1 MLHWLYP
8 EVFTT
13 KTSQLFRSS
22 FDLSKGQISIKV
34 MDDARRLLELIM
46 LRRMKN
52 SPSVKLDLPP
62 KKEVVL
68 YVPLT
73 PMQRFWYRRL
83 LTRTDKGLLEE
94 VFKGAKDKEAEVIK
108 EEVAEEQATKES
120 LGQTAKNGVVHQKS
134 KNMAH
139 VKDDLSQT
147 NSCGTS
153 AEAEAFEGM
162 AGDNWAESR
171 AIMKRAVE
179 MEHQSLEKVSDWRKL
194 MNLLMQL
201 RKVQWPY
208 LS

>member
-1 MLHWLYP
+1 
-8 EVFTT
+8 
-13 KTSQLFRSS
+13 
-22 FDLSKGQISIKV
+22 

-94 VFKGAKDKEAEVIK
+94 VFKSAKDKEAEVME
-108 EEVAEEQATKES
+108 EEVAGEQATEKES
-120 LGQTAKNGVVHQKS
+120 LGGTAKNGVVHQTS

-139 VKDDLSQT
+139 VKDDPPQT
-147 NSCGTS
+147 NGCGTA

-162 AGDNWAESR
+162 TDGNWAESR

-179 MEHQSLEKVSDWRKL
+179 MEHQSQEKTSDWRKL

-201 RKVQWPY
+201 RKVQSPF
-208 LS
+208 SHSMRRAPN